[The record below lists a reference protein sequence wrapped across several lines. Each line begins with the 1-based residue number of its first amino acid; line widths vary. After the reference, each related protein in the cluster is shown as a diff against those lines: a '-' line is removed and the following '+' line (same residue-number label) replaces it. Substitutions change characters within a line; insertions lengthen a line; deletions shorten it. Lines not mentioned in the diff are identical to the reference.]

1 MSDDTKEPNEEPDI
15 DLDGDLDDL
24 EIDLEIDDDDAVP
37 PEGDEAD
44 DASEIE
50 VPSGVKITSEEEED
64 DDDDDEDDEVEADLD
79 TILRERLASE
89 DEDED
94 EDESDTETAT
104 ATQEG
109 VTEKVLVSA
118 EGDRI
123 LSKQEDEV
131 LCTGC
136 FLLVKASQYD
146 DRGGTAAC
154 PHCGTPIGS

>member
-50 VPSGVKITSEEEED
+50 VPSGVKITSEEEEEEED
-64 DDDDDEDDEVEADLD
+64 DDDDEVEADLD

-94 EDESDTETAT
+94 ESETETGT
-104 ATQEG
+104 EEG

>member
-1 MSDDTKEPNEEPDI
+1 M
-15 DLDGDLDDL
+15 
-24 EIDLEIDDDDAVP
+24 
-37 PEGDEAD
+37 
-44 DASEIE
+44 
-50 VPSGVKITSEEEED
+50 PSGVKIVSEEEE
-64 DDDDDEDDEVEADLD
+64 DDDDEDDEVEADLD

-89 DEDED
+89 DEDDD
-94 EDESDTETAT
+94 ETETET
-104 ATQEG
+104 EEG
-109 VTEKVLVSA
+109 VAEKVLVSA

-154 PHCGTPIGS
+154 PHCGTPIGN

>member
-50 VPSGVKITSEEEED
+50 VPSGVKITSEEEEEED
-64 DDDDDEDDEVEADLD
+64 DDDDDEVEADLD

-94 EDESDTETAT
+94 ESETETGT
-104 ATQEG
+104 EEG

-146 DRGGTAAC
+146 DRGGTA
-154 PHCGTPIGS
+154 PIGS

>member
-50 VPSGVKITSEEEED
+50 VPSGVKITSEEEEEED
-64 DDDDDEDDEVEADLD
+64 DDDDDEVEADLD

-94 EDESDTETAT
+94 ESETETGT
-104 ATQEG
+104 EEG